1 MKDNSKNI
9 KLPTSCPSCGEKL
22 DLIVLQCPGC
32 QTEVKGR
39 YTMGKFSSLSV
50 EDEEFLI
57 CFLTSRGSLK
67 EVQERLSIS
76 YPTARI
82 KLDKLLVNLGMNVEK
97 DIEKDEDQNVID
109 LLDDLEKG
117 KDDFDSVLKKIQRA
131 GK

>member
-1 MKDNSKNI
+1 MKDTSKNI

-22 DLIVLQCPGC
+22 DLIVLQCPEC
-32 QTEVKGR
+32 HTEVKGR
-39 YTMGKFSSLSV
+39 YPMGKFSGLSS

-82 KLDKLLVNLGMNVEK
+82 KLNKLLMSLGMNIEK
-97 DIEKDEDQNVID
+97 DIEKEEAQNVFD

-117 KDDFDSVLKKIQRA
+117 KDDFDSVLKKIQ
-131 GK
+131 GGNK